1 MVPIELDANQIL
13 PWGETSHHGLYF
25 IEYGQLRL
33 EHNSDYTMNKTFP
46 SRQSPAKCAAL
57 SPGGLNPLPNASI
70 SHLNARSSTI
80 SRLGASQ
87 QKANEPEDILTEQQ
101 FRLARI
107 GPGWVIGMI
116 EECSG
121 MRRAG
126 VYVSG
131 KFGYFAPAL
140 VPLVSSIFSSQ

>member
-1 MVPIELDANQIL
+1 MELDANQIL

-33 EHNSDYTMNKTFP
+33 EHSSDYTTNKTFP
-46 SRQSPAKCAAL
+46 SRHVPAKFGAL
-57 SPGGLNPLPNASI
+57 SSVGLNPLSNTSI
-70 SHLNARSSTI
+70 SHLNARSTVI
-80 SRLGASQ
+80 DHQ
-87 QKANEPEDILTEQQ
+87 VVPEKKTNEPHDLLTEQH

-107 GPGWVIGMI
+107 GPGWVVGMI

-126 VYVSG
+126 VYISG
-131 KFGYFAPAL
+131 KLG
-140 VPLVSSIFSSQ
+140 